1 MFRVFNCLTVE
12 HDWRL
17 VLLAALI
24 CFLTSLAAI
33 NLFHRARAASGRARL
48 AWLVTTGVATG
59 CGIWAT
65 HFIAM
70 LAYEPGIPVAYNVGL
85 TALSLLAAAAV
96 TSIGFAVAL
105 AMPRLWPAL
114 VGGVVVGGGVGAMH
128 YTGMWAVE
136 VPGRIAW
143 DLPLVAA
150 SVGLGMVFGAG
161 ALASA
166 VRSDEIRTTLVA
178 ALLLTLAIVSH
189 HFTAMGA
196 VEIMPDP
203 TRVIDAFSLSP
214 TALALAIAN
223 AAVAVLGLS
232 LAGAFADR
240 RLREK
245 DTQLTTALN
254 NMAQGLLM
262 FDPQKRL
269 ILCNSRYLEI
279 YGLSPDIVKPGCT
292 KEELL
297 RHQKEVGNFSEDVD
311 QYCTA
316 LYAAIADGR
325 TFSTMENTA
334 NGHTVHTV
342 SRPMADGGW
351 VTTHEDVTD
360 RISAQRERDRN
371 RDLLNLIVE
380 NVPVTIFVKNA
391 ADRRFIL
398 VNRAC
403 ENTWGLP
410 RSEIIGKTA
419 SDIFPPSSADE
430 INDGDEQLLKGSDP
444 LYFNDHAIEMPRKG
458 VRFVTAKRFVVRSTD
473 YANQYLVGV
482 VEDVTDRRM
491 AEERLRQAQKMET
504 IGNLTGGLA
513 HDFNNLL
520 TVIIGNLDLLQ
531 DLTKN
536 NPDQKRQV
544 ELVLE
549 ASLRGAELTRQLL
562 AFSRRQPLQPKITD
576 LDELIGKTARLLT
589 RVIGE
594 NIRLNVQL
602 EPNVGA
608 ILVDEAQME
617 SALINMAVNARDAMP
632 DGGTLTIKTGSLR
645 INGRGANHPPELIPA
660 DYAVVEMSDS
670 GYGMPP
676 DVLARV
682 FEPFFTTKPAG
693 KGTGLGLSMVYG
705 FVRQSGGYI
714 TAESEVGKGTILKL
728 YFPCS
733 EAAPAQTGLNGVKQ
747 DTVPAAR
754 TELILTV
761 DDNPTVLATTVLQL
775 EALGYQTL
783 TARNAES
790 ALEMLDRD
798 TKVDVLFTDIIM
810 PGTMNGKELAKLA
823 RMKRP
828 GLKVVYASGFPGV
841 EATAGID
848 VDLDAPL
855 ITKPYRKSDLER
867 VLNAALAGELDRCSV
882 EARPLE
888 LVGKPRGIAIP
899 NARRARAISGE
910 EYR

>member
-33 NLFHRARAASGRARL
+33 NLFHRARTASGRAGL
-48 AWLVTTGVATG
+48 AWLATAGVATG

-85 TALSLLAAAAV
+85 TLLSLLVAATV
-96 TSIGFAVAL
+96 TCIGLAVAL
-105 AMPRLWPAL
+105 ALPGLWAAL
-114 VGGVVVGGGVGAMH
+114 VGGVVVGAGVGAMH

-136 VPGRIAW
+136 VPGQIAW
-143 DLPLVAA
+143 DLPLVTA
-150 SVGLGMVFGAG
+150 SVALGMVFGAA

-196 VEIMPDP
+196 VEMVPDP

-223 AAVAVLGLS
+223 AAVAVLGMS

-240 RLREK
+240 RLRDK
-245 DTQLTTALN
+245 DAQLMTALN
-254 NMAQGLLM
+254 NMAQGLTT
-262 FDPQKRL
+262 FNPQKRL
-269 ILCNSRYLEI
+269 ILCNSRYLEM

-311 QYCTA
+311 QHCAA
-316 LYAAIADGR
+316 LYGAIADGR
-325 TFSTMENTA
+325 TLSTMENTA
-334 NGHTVHTV
+334 DGRTIHTV
-342 SRPMADGGW
+342 SRPMANGGW
-351 VTTHEDVTD
+351 VTTQEDVTE

-391 ADRRFIL
+391 EDRRFIL

-403 ENTWGLP
+403 ENEWGMP
-410 RSEIIGKTA
+410 RSEILGKTA
-419 SDIFPPSSADE
+419 DEIFPKVAAAE
-430 INDGDEQLLKGSDP
+430 INEGDERLLKYSEP
-444 LYFNDHAIEMPRKG
+444 LYLDEHAIEIPHRG
-458 VRFVTAKRFVVRSTD
+458 VRFVTSKRFVARSTD

-482 VEDVTDRRM
+482 VEDVTERKM
-491 AEERLRQAQKMET
+491 SGERLRQAQKMET

-531 DLTKN
+531 DITKN
-536 NPDQKRQV
+536 DLEQKRQV
-544 ELVLE
+544 DLVLE
-549 ASLRGAELTRQLL
+549 ASLRGADLTRQLL
-562 AFSRRQPLQPKITD
+562 AFSRRQPLQPTITNLDD
-576 LDELIGKTARLLT
+576 LISKTARLLT
-589 RVIGE
+589 RVLGE
-594 NIRLNVQL
+594 NIRLNVQVD
-602 EPNVGA
+602 PNVGS

-632 DGGTLTIKTGSLR
+632 NGGTLTIKTGRLC
-645 INGRGANHPPELIPA
+645 IDGKDQGQPPELIPG
-660 DYAVVEMSDS
+660 DYSVIEMSDT
-670 GYGMPP
+670 GCGMPP
-676 DVLARV
+676 SVLARI

-693 KGTGLGLSMVYG
+693 EGTGLGLSMVYG

-714 TAESEVGKGTILKL
+714 GAESEVGKGTLLKL

-733 EAAPAQTGLNGVKQ
+733 EAAPAEKRVNGVKH
-747 DTVPAAR
+747 DVAPAPR

-761 DDNPTVLATTVLQL
+761 DDNPTVLATAVLQL

-798 TKVDVLFTDIIM
+798 TKVDVLFTDIVM
-810 PGTMNGKELAKLA
+810 PGAMNGKELAKRA

-828 GLKVVYASGFPGV
+828 GIKVVYASGFPGIK
-841 EATAGID
+841 ATAGID
-848 VDLDAPL
+848 IDLDAPL
-855 ITKPYRKSDLER
+855 IPKPYRKSDLER
-867 VLNAALAGELDRCSV
+867 VL
-882 EARPLE
+882 
-888 LVGKPRGIAIP
+888 
-899 NARRARAISGE
+899 RATLS
-910 EYR
+910 

>member
-1 MFRVFNCLTVE
+1 MFRVFNCLTAE

-17 VLLAALI
+17 VLLAVLI

-33 NLFHRARAASGRARL
+33 NLFHRARAASSRTRL
-48 AWLVTTGVATG
+48 AWLATAGITTG

-85 TALSLLAAAAV
+85 TALSLMVAAVV
-96 TSIGFAVAL
+96 TSIGFAVSL
-105 AMPRLWPAL
+105 AMPGLWPAL
-114 VGGVVVGGGVGAMH
+114 VGGVVVGAGVGAMH

-136 VPGRIAW
+136 VPGRITW
-143 DLPLVAA
+143 DLPLVIA
-150 SVGLGMVFGAG
+150 SVGLGMVFAAA

-166 VRSDEIRTTLVA
+166 IRSDEIRTTLVA

-196 VEIMPDP
+196 VEMVPDP

-223 AAVAVLGLS
+223 AAVAVLGMS

-245 DTQLTTALN
+245 DAQLTTALN
-254 NMAQGLLM
+254 NMAQGLVM

-269 ILCNSRYLEI
+269 TLYNSRYLEI

-297 RHQKEVGNFSEDVD
+297 HHQKAVGNFSEDVD
-311 QYCTA
+311 QCCAT
-316 LYAAIADGR
+316 LYSTIADGK
-325 TFSTMENTA
+325 TFSTMEDTA
-334 NGHTVHTV
+334 KGRTIHTV
-342 SRPMADGGW
+342 SSPMSDGGW
-351 VTTHEDVTD
+351 VTTHEDVTE

-398 VNRAC
+398 VNRTC
-403 ENTWGLP
+403 ENTWGLL
-410 RSEIIGKTA
+410 RSEILGKTV
-419 SDIFPPSSADE
+419 SDIFPQSSADE
-430 INDGDEQLLKGSDP
+430 INDGDEQLLNGSDP
-444 LYFNDHAIEMPRKG
+444 LYFNEYAIEMPRRG
-458 VRFVTAKRFVVRSTD
+458 MRFVTSKRFVVRSTD

-482 VEDVTDRRM
+482 VEDVTERKM
-491 AEERLRQAQKMET
+491 SEERLRQAQKMET

-531 DLTKN
+531 ELTKN
-536 NPDQKRQV
+536 NPDQKRLV

-576 LDELIGKTARLLT
+576 LYDLIGKTARLLT
-589 RVIGE
+589 RVLGE
-594 NIRLNVQL
+594 NIRLNVLL
-602 EPNVGA
+602 EPNVGS

-632 DGGTLTIKTGSLR
+632 NGGTLTIKASRLR
-645 INGRGANHPPELIPA
+645 ADGRCANQPAELVPGE
-660 DYAVVEMSDS
+660 YSVVEMSDV
-670 GYGMPP
+670 GFGMPP
-676 DVLARV
+676 EVLARI

-705 FVRQSGGYI
+705 FVRQSGGYVS
-714 TAESEVGKGTILKL
+714 AESAVGKGTILKL

-733 EAAPAQTGLNGVKQ
+733 EAAAAKTSADGVRQ
-747 DTVPAAR
+747 DLTPAAR

-783 TARNAES
+783 AAHNAET

-798 TKVDVLFTDIIM
+798 EKVDVLFTDIVM

-823 RMKRP
+823 RIKRP
-828 GLKVVYASGFPGV
+828 GLKVVYASGFPGT
-841 EATAGID
+841 ESTAGID

-867 VLNAALAGELDRCSV
+867 VLNATLG
-882 EARPLE
+882 
-888 LVGKPRGIAIP
+888 
-899 NARRARAISGE
+899 
-910 EYR
+910 

>member
-48 AWLVTTGVATG
+48 AWLATAGVATG

-85 TALSLLAAAAV
+85 TALSLMAAAVV
-96 TSIGFAVAL
+96 TSIGFALAL

-114 VGGVVVGGGVGAMH
+114 VGGVVVGGGVAAMH

-166 VRSDEIRTTLVA
+166 VRGDEIRTTLVA

-232 LAGAFADR
+232 LAGAFADS

-254 NMAQGLLM
+254 NMAHGLLM

-269 ILCNSRYLEI
+269 SLCNSRYLEI

-297 RHQKEVGNFSEDVD
+297 HHQKEVGNFSEDVD

-316 LYAAIADGR
+316 LYTAIADGR
-325 TFSTMENTA
+325 TLSTMENTA
-334 NGHTVHTV
+334 NGRTVHTV

-351 VTTHEDVTD
+351 VSTHEDVTE

-419 SDIFPPSSADE
+419 SDIFPQRSAEE
-430 INDGDEQLLKGSDP
+430 INDGDERLLNGSDP
-444 LYFNDHAIEMPRKG
+444 LYFNEHALEMPRKG
-458 VRFVTAKRFVVRSTD
+458 VRFITAKRFVVRSTD

-482 VEDVTDRRM
+482 VEDVTERRM
-491 AEERLRQAQKMET
+491 ADERLRQAQKMET

-544 ELVLE
+544 
-549 ASLRGAELTRQLL
+549 GAELTRQLL
-562 AFSRRQPLQPKITD
+562 AFSRQQPLQPKITE
-576 LDELIGKTARLLT
+576 LEELIGKTARLLT
-589 RVIGE
+589 RVLGE

-617 SALINMAVNARDAMP
+617 SALINMAVNSRDAMP
-632 DGGTLTIKTGSLR
+632 NGGTLTIKTGRLR
-645 INGRGANHPPELIPA
+645 VNGKGENHLPELIPG
-660 DYAVVEMSDS
+660 DYAVVEMSDT

-682 FEPFFTTKPAG
+682 FEPFFTTKPVG
-693 KGTGLGLSMVYG
+693 QGTGLGLSMVYG
-705 FVRQSGGYI
+705 FVRQSGGYVS
-714 TAESEVGKGTILKL
+714 AESEVGKGTTLKL

-733 EAAPAQTGLNGVKQ
+733 EATTAQTRANGVKQ
-747 DTVPAAR
+747 DMVPAAR
-754 TELILTV
+754 SELILTV

-783 TARNAES
+783 TARSAES

-798 TKVDVLFTDIIM
+798 TRVDVLFTDIIM
-810 PGTMNGKELAKLA
+810 PGAMNGKELAKLA

-867 VLNAALAGELDRCSV
+867 VLNATLA
-882 EARPLE
+882 
-888 LVGKPRGIAIP
+888 
-899 NARRARAISGE
+899 
-910 EYR
+910 

>member
-17 VLLAALI
+17 VLLAVLI

-48 AWLVTTGVATG
+48 AWLSTAGVTTG

-85 TALSLLAAAAV
+85 TLLSLMVAAV
-96 TSIGFAVAL
+96 VTCIGFAVAL
-105 AMPRLWPAL
+105 AIPGLWAVL
-114 VGGVVVGGGVGAMH
+114 VGGVVVGAGVGVMH

-136 VPGRIAW
+136 VPGYIAW
-143 DLPLVAA
+143 DLPLVVA
-150 SVGLGMVFGAG
+150 SVGLGMVFGAA

-166 VRSDEIRTTLVA
+166 VRSDEIRTTLIA

-196 VEIMPDP
+196 VEMVPDP

-223 AAVAVLGLS
+223 AAVAVLGMS

-240 RLREK
+240 RLRDK
-245 DTQLTTALN
+245 DAQLTAALN
-254 NMAQGLLM
+254 NMAQGLVM

-269 ILCNSRYLEI
+269 ILCNSRYLEM
-279 YGLSPDIVKPGCT
+279 YALSPDIVKPGCT

-297 RHQKEVGNFSEDVD
+297 RHQNEVGNLSEDVD
-311 QYCTA
+311 RYCAA
-316 LYAAIADGR
+316 LYAAIADGK
-325 TFSTMENTA
+325 TLSTMENTA
-334 NGHTVHTV
+334 NGRTIHTV
-342 SRPMADGGW
+342 SKPMADGGW
-351 VTTHEDVTD
+351 VTTHEDVTE
-360 RISAQRERDRN
+360 RISAERERDRN
-371 RDLLNLIVE
+371 RDLLNLIIE

-403 ENTWGLP
+403 ENDWGLP
-410 RSEIIGKTA
+410 RSEILGKTA
-419 SDIFPPSSADE
+419 DEVFPKGTAAE
-430 INDGDEQLLKGSDP
+430 INEDDERLLKYSHP
-444 LYFNDHAIEMPRKG
+444 LYLDEHPIDMPRKG
-458 VRFVTAKRFVVRSTD
+458 VRFVTSKRFVVRSTD
-473 YANQYLVGV
+473 ANQYLVGV
-482 VEDVTDRRM
+482 VEDVTERKM
-491 AEERLRQAQKMET
+491 SEERLRQAQKMET

-520 TVIIGNLDLLQ
+520 TVIMGNLDLLQ
-531 DLTKN
+531 ELTEN
-536 NPDQKRQV
+536 NSDQKRQV
-544 ELVLE
+544 DLVLE

-576 LDELIGKTARLLT
+576 LDGLIGKTARLLT
-589 RVIGE
+589 RVLGE
-594 NIRLNVQL
+594 NIHLDVQL
-602 EPNVGA
+602 DSNVGS
-608 ILVDEAQME
+608 ILVDETQME
-617 SALINMAVNARDAMP
+617 SALINIAVNGRDAMP
-632 DGGTLTIKTGSLR
+632 NGGALTIKTSRLSIDGKSESQLSD
-645 INGRGANHPPELIPA
+645 IIPG
-660 DYAVVEMSDS
+660 DYSVVEMSDT
-670 GYGMPP
+670 GCGMPP
-676 DVLARV
+676 SVLARI

-693 KGTGLGLSMVYG
+693 EGTGLGLSMVYG

-714 TAESEVGKGTILKL
+714 SAESEVGKGTLLKL

-733 EAAPAQTGLNGVKQ
+733 EATPAEAGADRVKQ
-747 DTVPAAR
+747 DVAPTGR

-761 DDNPTVLATTVLQL
+761 DDNPTVLATAILQL
-775 EALGYQTL
+775 EALGYRTL
-783 TARNAES
+783 TAHNAES

-798 TKVDVLFTDIIM
+798 TKVDVLFTDIVM
-810 PGTMNGKELAKLA
+810 PGAMNGKELAKLA
-823 RMKRP
+823 RIKRP
-828 GLKVVYASGFPGV
+828 GLKVVYASGFPGI

-867 VLNAALAGELDRCSV
+867 VLDATLS
-882 EARPLE
+882 
-888 LVGKPRGIAIP
+888 
-899 NARRARAISGE
+899 
-910 EYR
+910 

>member
-1 MFRVFNCLTVE
+1 
-12 HDWRL
+12 
-17 VLLAALI
+17 
-24 CFLTSLAAI
+24 
-33 NLFHRARAASGRARL
+33 
-48 AWLVTTGVATG
+48 
-59 CGIWAT
+59 
-65 HFIAM
+65 
-70 LAYEPGIPVAYNVGL
+70 
-85 TALSLLAAAAV
+85 
-96 TSIGFAVAL
+96 
-105 AMPRLWPAL
+105 
-114 VGGVVVGGGVGAMH
+114 
-128 YTGMWAVE
+128 
-136 VPGRIAW
+136 
-143 DLPLVAA
+143 
-150 SVGLGMVFGAG
+150 
-161 ALASA
+161 
-166 VRSDEIRTTLVA
+166 
-178 ALLLTLAIVSH
+178 
-189 HFTAMGA
+189 
-196 VEIMPDP
+196 
-203 TRVIDAFSLSP
+203 
-214 TALALAIAN
+214 
-223 AAVAVLGLS
+223 
-232 LAGAFADR
+232 
-240 RLREK
+240 
-245 DTQLTTALN
+245 
-254 NMAQGLLM
+254 
-262 FDPQKRL
+262 
-269 ILCNSRYLEI
+269 
-279 YGLSPDIVKPGCT
+279 
-292 KEELL
+292 
-297 RHQKEVGNFSEDVD
+297 VD
-311 QYCTA
+311 QYCAT
-316 LYAAIADGR
+316 LDAAIAAG
-325 TFSTMENTA
+325 TTTSTMESTA
-334 NGHTVHTV
+334 NGRTIHTV
-342 SRPMADGGW
+342 SRPMADGGC

-419 SDIFPPSSADE
+419 SDIFPQRSADE
-430 INDGDEQLLKGSDP
+430 INDGDERLLNGSDP
-444 LYFNDHAIEMPRKG
+444 LYFNEHALEMPRKG
-458 VRFVTAKRFVVRSTD
+458 VRFITAKRFVVRSTD

-531 DLTKN
+531 ELTKN

-589 RVIGE
+589 RVLGE

-602 EPNVGA
+602 EPNVGS
-608 ILVDEAQME
+608 ILVDESQME

-632 DGGTLTIKTGSLR
+632 NGGTLTIKTGRLR
-645 INGRGANHPPELIPA
+645 IDGKGESQPPDLIPG
-660 DYAVVEMSDS
+660 DYSVVEMSDT

-676 DVLARV
+676 NVLAQI
-682 FEPFFTTKPAG
+682 FEPFFTTKPVG

-705 FVRQSGGYI
+705 FVRQSGGYVS
-714 TAESEVGKGTILKL
+714 AESEVGKGTILKL

-733 EAAPAQTGLNGVKQ
+733 EAATAQTRANGVRQ
-747 DTVPAAR
+747 DMAPAAR

-810 PGTMNGKELAKLA
+810 PGTMNGKELARLA

-828 GLKVVYASGFPGV
+828 GLKVVYASGFPGI

-867 VLNAALAGELDRCSV
+867 VLNATLA
-882 EARPLE
+882 
-888 LVGKPRGIAIP
+888 
-899 NARRARAISGE
+899 
-910 EYR
+910 

>member
-33 NLFHRARAASGRARL
+33 NLFHRARAASGRGRL
-48 AWLVTTGVATG
+48 AWLAAGGVATG

-85 TALSLLAAAAV
+85 TALSLTAAAAV

-105 AMPRLWPAL
+105 AMPRFWPAL
-114 VGGVVVGGGVGAMH
+114 IGGVVVGGGVAAMH

-136 VPGRIAW
+136 VPGRITW
-143 DLPLVAA
+143 DLPLVTA
-150 SVGLGMVFGAG
+150 SVLLGMVFGAA

-178 ALLLTLAIVSH
+178 ALLLTVAIVSH

-196 VEIMPDP
+196 VEILPDP

-232 LAGAFADR
+232 LAGAFADS

-245 DTQLTTALN
+245 DAQLTTALN

-269 ILCNSRYLEI
+269 RLCNSRYLEI
-279 YGLSPDIVKPGCT
+279 YGMSPDVVKPGCT

-297 RHQKEVGNFSEDVD
+297 HHQKEVGNFSEDVD

-334 NGHTVHTV
+334 NGRTIHTV

-403 ENTWGLP
+403 ENMWGLP
-410 RSEIIGKTA
+410 RLEILGKTA
-419 SDIFPPSSADE
+419 SDIFPPRSADE
-430 INDGDEQLLKGSDP
+430 INDGDERLLKGSDP

-458 VRFVTAKRFVVRSTD
+458 VRFITAKRFVVRSTD

-520 TVIIGNLDLLQ
+520 TVIIGNLDSLQ
-531 DLTKN
+531 ELTKN
-536 NPDQKRQV
+536 NPDQRRQV

-562 AFSRRQPLQPKITD
+562 AFSRRQPLQPKIID

-608 ILVDEAQME
+608 ILVDESQME
-617 SALINMAVNARDAMP
+617 SALINMAVNARDAML
-632 DGGTLTIKTGSLR
+632 DGGMLTIKTGRLRVDGKDESL
-645 INGRGANHPPELIPA
+645 PPDLIPG
-660 DYAVVEMSDS
+660 DYSVVEMTDT

-676 DVLARV
+676 DVLGRI
-682 FEPFFTTKPAG
+682 FEPFFTTKPVG

-705 FVRQSGGYI
+705 FVRQSGGYVS
-714 TAESEVGKGTILKL
+714 AESEIGTGTTLKL

-733 EAAPAQTGLNGVKQ
+733 EAAPAQTHVNGVKQ
-747 DTVPAAR
+747 DIAPAAR

-783 TARNAES
+783 TACNAES

-810 PGTMNGKELAKLA
+810 PGPMNGKELAKLA

-828 GLKVVYASGFPGV
+828 GLKVVYASGFPGI

-867 VLNAALAGELDRCSV
+867 VLNATLA
-882 EARPLE
+882 
-888 LVGKPRGIAIP
+888 
-899 NARRARAISGE
+899 
-910 EYR
+910 

>member
-33 NLFHRARAASGRARL
+33 NLFHRAQAASGRARL
-48 AWLVTTGVATG
+48 AWLATTGVATG

-85 TALSLLAAAAV
+85 TALSLIAAAAV

-114 VGGVVVGGGVGAMH
+114 VGGVVVGAGVGAMH

-166 VRSDEIRTTLVA
+166 VRGDEIRTTLVA

-269 ILCNSRYLEI
+269 ILCNSRYMEM
-279 YGLSPDIVKPGCT
+279 YGLSPDVVKPGCT
-292 KEELL
+292 IRELL
-297 RHQKEVGNFSEDVD
+297 QHHKEVGSLSEDVD
-311 QYCTA
+311 QYCAA
-316 LYAAIADGR
+316 LDAASAEGR
-325 TFSTMENTA
+325 TTSTMENTA
-334 NGHTVHTV
+334 NGRTIHTV

-351 VTTHEDVTD
+351 VTTHEDVTE

-410 RSEIIGKTA
+410 RSEILGKTA
-419 SDIFPPSSADE
+419 SDIFPQKSADE

-444 LYFNDHAIEMPRKG
+444 LYFNEHAIEMPRKG

-491 AEERLRQAQKMET
+491 ADERLRQAQKMET

-531 DLTKN
+531 ELTKN
-536 NPDQKRQV
+536 NPDQRRQV

-589 RVIGE
+589 RVLGE

-602 EPNVGA
+602 EPNVGS
-608 ILVDEAQME
+608 ILVDESQME
-617 SALINMAVNARDAMP
+617 SALINMAVNARDAMT
-632 DGGTLTIKTGSLR
+632 DGGTLTIKTGRLR
-645 INGRGANHPPELIPA
+645 IDGRGGNHPPELIPG
-660 DYAVVEMSDS
+660 DYAVVEMSDT

-705 FVRQSGGYI
+705 FVRQSGGYVSV
-714 TAESEVGKGTILKL
+714 ESQVGKGTILKL

-733 EAAPAQTGLNGVKQ
+733 EAATAQTRVNGVKQ
-747 DTVPAAR
+747 DMAPAAR

-810 PGTMNGKELAKLA
+810 PGTMNGKELARLA

-828 GLKVVYASGFPGV
+828 GLKVVYASGFPGI

-867 VLNAALAGELDRCSV
+867 VLNATLA
-882 EARPLE
+882 
-888 LVGKPRGIAIP
+888 
-899 NARRARAISGE
+899 
-910 EYR
+910 

>member
-1 MFRVFNCLTVE
+1 MFKVLNCLTVE

-17 VLLAALI
+17 VLLAVLI

-33 NLFHRARAASGRARL
+33 NLFHRARAASGRTRL
-48 AWLVTTGVATG
+48 AWLATAGITTG

-85 TALSLLAAAAV
+85 TALSLMAAAAV
-96 TSIGFAVAL
+96 TSIGFAVSL
-105 AMPRLWPAL
+105 AMPGLWAAL
-114 VGGVVVGGGVGAMH
+114 VGGVVVGAGVGAMH

-143 DLPLVAA
+143 DLPLVTA
-150 SVGLGMVFGAG
+150 SVGLGMVFGAA
-161 ALASA
+161 ALARA
-166 VRSDEIRTTLVA
+166 VRIDEIRTTLVA

-196 VEIMPDP
+196 VEIVPDP

-223 AAVAVLGLS
+223 AAVAVLGMS

-245 DTQLTTALN
+245 DAQLTAAMN

-269 ILCNSRYLEI
+269 ILCNSRYVEM
-279 YGLSPDIVKPGCT
+279 YGLSPNVVRPGCT
-292 KEELL
+292 IRELL
-297 RHQKEVGNFSEDVD
+297 QHHKEVGSLSEDVD
-311 QYCTA
+311 QYCA
-316 LYAAIADGR
+316 VLDAAVAEGK
-325 TFSTMENTA
+325 TTSTMENTA
-334 NGHTVHTV
+334 NGRTIHTV

-351 VTTHEDVTD
+351 VTTHEDVTE

-380 NVPVTIFVKNA
+380 NVPITIFVKNA

-403 ENTWGLP
+403 ENEWGLP
-410 RSEIIGKTA
+410 RSEILGKTA
-419 SDIFPPSSADE
+419 SDIFPQAAADE
-430 INDGDEQLLKGSDP
+430 INQGDERLLKYSEP
-444 LYFNDHAIEMPRKG
+444 LYLDVHAIEMPRKG
-458 VRFVTAKRFVVRSTD
+458 VRFVTSKRFVVRSTD
-473 YANQYLVGV
+473 YANQYLVGL
-482 VEDVTDRRM
+482 VEDVTDRKM
-491 AEERLRQAQKMET
+491 SEGRLRQAQKMET

-520 TVIIGNLDLLQ
+520 TVIIGNLDVLQ
-531 DLTKN
+531 ELTKN
-536 NPDQKRQV
+536 NPDQKRLV
-544 ELVLE
+544 ESVLE
-549 ASLRGAELTRQLL
+549 AGLRGAELTRQLL

-576 LDELIGKTARLLT
+576 LDDLIGKTARLLT
-589 RVIGE
+589 RVLGE

-602 EPNVGA
+602 EPNVGS
-608 ILVDEAQME
+608 ILVDEAQTE

-632 DGGTLTIKTGSLR
+632 NGGTLTIKTSKLKV
-645 INGRGANHPPELIPA
+645 NGKGGNHPPEVIPGE
-660 DYAVVEMSDS
+660 YSVVEMSDT
-670 GYGMPP
+670 GHGMPP

-705 FVRQSGGYI
+705 FVRQSGGYVS
-714 TAESEVGKGTILKL
+714 AESEVGEGTILKL

-733 EAAPAQTGLNGVKQ
+733 EAAAVERGADGVRQ
-747 DTVPAAR
+747 DAIPAAR

-783 TARNAES
+783 TARNAET

-798 TKVDVLFTDIIM
+798 TRVGVLFTDIVM
-810 PGTMNGKELAKLA
+810 PGTMSGKELAKLA
-823 RMKRP
+823 RIKRP
-828 GLKVVYASGFPGV
+828 GLKVVYASGFPGI
-841 EATAGID
+841 ESTAGID

-867 VLNAALAGELDRCSV
+867 VLNATLS
-882 EARPLE
+882 
-888 LVGKPRGIAIP
+888 
-899 NARRARAISGE
+899 
-910 EYR
+910 

>member
-17 VLLAALI
+17 VLLAVLI

-33 NLFHRARAASGRARL
+33 NLFHRARAASGRAQL
-48 AWLVTTGVATG
+48 AWLATAGITTG

-85 TALSLLAAAAV
+85 TALSLMAAAAI
-96 TSIGFAVAL
+96 TSIGFAVSLAVPGRWAAL
-105 AMPRLWPAL
+105 A
-114 VGGVVVGGGVGAMH
+114 GGVVVGAGVGAMH
-128 YTGMWAVE
+128 YTGMWALE
-136 VPGRIAW
+136 VPGRITW
-143 DLPLVAA
+143 DVPLVTS
-150 SVGLGMVFGAG
+150 SVGLGMVFGAA

-196 VEIMPDP
+196 VEILPDP
-203 TRVIDAFSLSP
+203 ARVIDAFSLSP

-223 AAVAVLGLS
+223 AAVAVLGMS

-254 NMAQGLLM
+254 NMAQGLVM
-262 FDPQKRL
+262 FDSQKRL
-269 ILCNSRYLEI
+269 IVYNSRYIEM
-279 YGLSPDIVKPGCT
+279 YGLSPEIVKSGCT
-292 KEELL
+292 KKDLL

-311 QYCTA
+311 EYCA
-316 LYAAIADGR
+316 MLDAAIAEGK
-325 TFSTMENTA
+325 TTSTMESTA
-334 NGHTVHTV
+334 NGRTIHTV

-360 RISAQRERDRN
+360 RISAERERDRN

-380 NVPVTIFVKNA
+380 NVPVTIFVKSA
-391 ADRRFIL
+391 SDRRFIL

-403 ENTWGLP
+403 ENVWGLS
-410 RSEIIGKTA
+410 RSEILGRTA
-419 SDIFPPSSADE
+419 SDIFPQAAAAE
-430 INDGDEQLLKGSDP
+430 INEGDERLLKDSAP
-444 LYFNDHAIEMPRKG
+444 LYWEEHALEMPRKG
-458 VRFVTAKRFVVRSTD
+458 VRFITSKRFVVRSTD
-473 YANQYLVGV
+473 YANEYLVGV
-482 VEDVTDRRM
+482 VEDVTERKLS
-491 AEERLRQAQKMET
+491 EERLRQAQKMET

-520 TVIIGNLDLLQ
+520 TVIIGNLDSLQ
-531 DLTKN
+531 ELTKDK
-536 NPDQKRQV
+536 PDQKRLV

-549 ASLRGAELTRQLL
+549 AGLRGAELTRQLL

-576 LDELIGKTARLLT
+576 LDDLIGRTARLLT
-589 RVIGE
+589 RVLGE

-602 EPNVGA
+602 EPNIGS

-632 DGGTLTIKTGSLR
+632 DGGTLTIKTGKLR
-645 INGRGANHPPELIPA
+645 LNGNGADRPPELLPGE
-660 DYAVVEMSDS
+660 YSVVEMSDS
-670 GYGMPP
+670 GHGMPP
-676 DVLARV
+676 EVLARIY
-682 FEPFFTTKPAG
+682 EPFFTTKPEG

-705 FVRQSGGYI
+705 FVRQSGGYVS
-714 TAESEVGKGTILKL
+714 AESELGEGTTFKL
-728 YFPCS
+728 YFPCR
-733 EAAPAQTGLNGVKQ
+733 EAAAAQPSADGVRH
-747 DTVPAAR
+747 DLAPAAR

-761 DDNPTVLATTVLQL
+761 DDNPTVLATAVLQL

-783 TARNAES
+783 TARNAET
-790 ALEMLDRD
+790 ALEMLDRE
-798 TKVDVLFTDIIM
+798 TKIDVLFIDIVM
-810 PGTMNGKELAKLA
+810 PTMNGRELAKLA
-823 RMKRP
+823 RLKRP
-828 GLKVVYASGFPGV
+828 GLKVVYVSGFPGI
-841 EATAGID
+841 ESTAGID
-848 VDLDAPL
+848 IDLDAPL

-867 VLNAALAGELDRCSV
+867 VLNATLA
-882 EARPLE
+882 
-888 LVGKPRGIAIP
+888 
-899 NARRARAISGE
+899 
-910 EYR
+910 

>member
-33 NLFHRARAASGRARL
+33 NLFHRARASHGRGQL
-48 AWLVTTGVATG
+48 AWLTAGGVATG

-85 TALSLLAAAAV
+85 TALSLMAAAAV

-105 AMPRLWPAL
+105 ALPGLWAAL
-114 VGGVVVGGGVGAMH
+114 VGGVVVGAGVGVMH

-143 DLPLVAA
+143 DLPLVAV
-150 SVGLGMVFGAG
+150 SVGLGMVFGAA

-196 VEIMPDP
+196 VEIVPDP

-245 DTQLTTALN
+245 DAQLTTALN

-269 ILCNSRYLEI
+269 SLCNSRYLEI

-297 RHQKEVGNFSEDVD
+297 HHQKEVGNFSEDVD
-311 QYCTA
+311 EYCTA

-325 TFSTMENTA
+325 TFSTMENTG
-334 NGHTVHTV
+334 NGRTVHTV

-351 VTTHEDVTD
+351 VSTHEDVTE
-360 RISAQRERDRN
+360 RISVQRERDRN

-419 SDIFPPSSADE
+419 SDIFPQRSADE
-430 INDGDEQLLKGSDP
+430 INDGDERLLKGSDP
-444 LYFNDHAIEMPRKG
+444 LYLNEHALEMPRNG
-458 VRFVTAKRFVVRSTD
+458 VRFITAKRFVVRSTD
-473 YANQYLVGV
+473 YANQYLAGV

-520 TVIIGNLDLLQ
+520 TVIIGNLDMLQ
-531 DLTKN
+531 ELTKN

-562 AFSRRQPLQPKITD
+562 AFSRRQPLQPKIIN

-589 RVIGE
+589 RVLGE

-602 EPNVGA
+602 EPNMGS
-608 ILVDEAQME
+608 ILVDESQME
-617 SALINMAVNARDAMP
+617 SALINMAVNARDAML
-632 DGGTLTIKTGSLR
+632 DGGTLTIKTGRRRVDGKDESL
-645 INGRGANHPPELIPA
+645 PPDLIPG
-660 DYAVVEMSDS
+660 DYSVVEMNDT

-676 DVLARV
+676 DVLGRI
-682 FEPFFTTKPAG
+682 FEPFFTTKPVG

-705 FVRQSGGYI
+705 FVRQSGGYVS
-714 TAESEVGKGTILKL
+714 AESEVGAGTTFKL

-733 EAAPAQTGLNGVKQ
+733 EAAPAQTCANGVKQ
-747 DTVPAAR
+747 DIAPAAR

-783 TARNAES
+783 TARNAET
-790 ALEMLDRD
+790 ALEMLDRN

-828 GLKVVYASGFPGV
+828 GLKVVYASGFPGI

-867 VLNAALAGELDRCSV
+867 VLNATLA
-882 EARPLE
+882 
-888 LVGKPRGIAIP
+888 
-899 NARRARAISGE
+899 
-910 EYR
+910 

>member
-17 VLLAALI
+17 VLLAVLI

-33 NLFHRARAASGRARL
+33 NLFHHARAASSRTRL
-48 AWLVTTGVATG
+48 AWLATAGIATG

-85 TALSLLAAAAV
+85 TGLSLMAAAAV
-96 TSIGFAVAL
+96 TSIGFAVSL
-105 AMPRLWPAL
+105 AMPRPWAAL
-114 VGGVVVGGGVGAMH
+114 VGGVVVGAGVGAMH

-143 DLPLVAA
+143 DLPLVTA
-150 SVGLGMVFGAG
+150 SVGLGMVFGAA
-161 ALASA
+161 ALANA
-166 VRSDEIRTTLVA
+166 VRGDEVRTTLVA

-196 VEIMPDP
+196 VEIVPDP

-223 AAVAVLGLS
+223 AAVAVLGMS
-232 LAGAFADR
+232 LAGAFADQ
-240 RLREK
+240 RLRDK
-245 DTQLTTALN
+245 DAQLMTALN

-269 ILCNSRYLEI
+269 ILCNSRYVEM
-279 YGLSPDIVKPGCT
+279 YGLSPDVVKPGCT
-292 KEELL
+292 IQELL
-297 RHQKEVGNFSEDVD
+297 QHHKQVGSLSEDVD
-311 QYCTA
+311 QYCA
-316 LYAAIADGR
+316 VLDAAIAEGK
-325 TFSTMENTA
+325 TTSTMENTT
-334 NGHTVHTV
+334 NGRTIHTV
-342 SRPMADGGW
+342 SRPMADRGW
-351 VTTHEDVTD
+351 VTTHEDVTE

-391 ADRRFIL
+391 GDRRFIL

-403 ENTWGLP
+403 ENEWGLP
-410 RSEIIGKTA
+410 RSEILCKTA
-419 SDIFPPSSADE
+419 YEIFPRTTADE
-430 INDGDEQLLKGSDP
+430 INEGDERLLKYSKP
-444 LYFNDHAIEMPRKG
+444 LYLDEHAIEMPRKG
-458 VRFVTAKRFVVRSTD
+458 VRFVRSKRFVVRSTD

-482 VEDVTDRRM
+482 VEDVTDRKTS
-491 AEERLRQAQKMET
+491 EERLRQAQKMET

-531 DLTKN
+531 ELTKN
-536 NPDQKRQV
+536 NPDQKRLV

-562 AFSRRQPLQPKITD
+562 AFSRRQPLQPNITD
-576 LDELIGKTARLLT
+576 LDDLIGKTARLLT
-589 RVIGE
+589 RVLSE

-602 EPNVGA
+602 EPNVGS

-632 DGGTLTIKTGSLR
+632 NGGTLTIKTSRLR
-645 INGRGANHPPELIPA
+645 ADGRCANRPAELVPGEYSVI
-660 DYAVVEMSDS
+660 EMSDT
-670 GYGMPP
+670 GHGMPP
-676 DVLARV
+676 EVLARI

-705 FVRQSGGYI
+705 FVRQSGGYVS
-714 TAESEVGKGTILKL
+714 AESAVGKGTILKL

-733 EAAPAQTGLNGVKQ
+733 EAAAAQTSADGARQ
-747 DTVPAAR
+747 DLTPAAR

-761 DDNPTVLATTVLQL
+761 DDNPTVLATAVLQL

-783 TARNAES
+783 AAHNAET

-798 TKVDVLFTDIIM
+798 AKVDVLFTDIVM
-810 PGTMNGKELAKLA
+810 PGTINGKELAKLA
-823 RMKRP
+823 RIKRP

-841 EATAGID
+841 ESTAGID

-867 VLNAALAGELDRCSV
+867 VLNATLA
-882 EARPLE
+882 
-888 LVGKPRGIAIP
+888 
-899 NARRARAISGE
+899 
-910 EYR
+910 

>member
-33 NLFHRARAASGRARL
+33 NLFHRARASHGRGQL
-48 AWLVTTGVATG
+48 AWLTAGGVATG

-85 TALSLLAAAAV
+85 TALSLMAAAAV

-105 AMPRLWPAL
+105 ALPGLWAAL
-114 VGGVVVGGGVGAMH
+114 VGGVVVGAGVGVMH

-143 DLPLVAA
+143 DLPLVAV
-150 SVGLGMVFGAG
+150 SVGLGMVFGAA

-196 VEIMPDP
+196 VEIVPDP

-245 DTQLTTALN
+245 DAQLTTALN

-279 YGLSPDIVKPGCT
+279 YGLSPEVVKPGCT

-297 RHQKEVGNFSEDVD
+297 RHQKEAGNLSDDVD

-325 TFSTMENTA
+325 ILSTMENTA
-334 NGHTVHTV
+334 NGRTVHTV

-410 RSEIIGKTA
+410 RSEILGKTA
-419 SDIFPPSSADE
+419 SDIFPQSSADE
-430 INDGDEQLLKGSDP
+430 INDGDEQLLEGSDP
-444 LYFNDHAIEMPRKG
+444 LYFNEHALEMPRKG
-458 VRFVTAKRFVVRSTD
+458 VRFITARRFVVRSTD

-531 DLTKN
+531 DLTKT

-608 ILVDEAQME
+608 ILVDETQME

-632 DGGTLTIKTGSLR
+632 DGGTLTIKTGRLR
-645 INGRGANHPPELIPA
+645 IDGRGENHPPELIPG
-660 DYAVVEMSDS
+660 DYAVVEMNDT

-676 DVLARV
+676 DVLARI

-705 FVRQSGGYI
+705 FVRQSGGYVSV
-714 TAESEVGKGTILKL
+714 ESQVGKGTILKL

-733 EAAPAQTGLNGVKQ
+733 EAAPAEARANGAKHDV
-747 DTVPAAR
+747 VPAAR

-783 TARNAES
+783 TARNAET

-798 TKVDVLFTDIIM
+798 TKVDVLFTDIVM
-810 PGTMNGKELAKLA
+810 PGTMDGKELAKLA

-828 GLKVVYASGFPGV
+828 GLKVVYASGFPGI

-867 VLNAALAGELDRCSV
+867 VLNATLA
-882 EARPLE
+882 
-888 LVGKPRGIAIP
+888 
-899 NARRARAISGE
+899 
-910 EYR
+910 